1 MTTKQAV
8 IIVAGGKG
16 ERMQTSVPK
25 QFLLINNLPVLMH
38 TIRCFFSFNPLADI
52 ILVLPAAQ
60 MDYWKQ
66 LCMDHHFDIKHQL
79 AEGGNTR
86 FESVKNGLSAVHDDV
101 ELVAIH
107 DGVRPLV
114 SHETISRCYE
124 AASRYGAAI
133 PVTDAVESIREL
145 IPEGSVAVD
154 RSKYKLVQTP
164 QVFNADIIQKAYL
177 QSYIPQ
183 FTDDASVVETLGH
196 KIFLVD
202 GNREN
207 IKITTAVDLKLAAIY
222 MSEI

>member
-16 ERMQTSVPK
+16 ERMQSSVPK

-38 TIRCFFSFNPLADI
+38 TIRCFYSYNPLADI

-60 MDYWKQ
+60 INYWKQ
-66 LCMDHHFDIKHQL
+66 LCIEHQFEIIHQL
-79 AEGGNTR
+79 AEGGSTR
-86 FESVKNGLSAVHDDV
+86 FESVKNGLSVIHSDID
-101 ELVAIH
+101 LIAIH

-114 SHETISRCYE
+114 SHETIARCFE
-124 AASRYGAAI
+124 TANLNGAAI

-145 IPEGSVAVD
+145 IPEGSMAVD

-164 QVFNADIIQKAYL
+164 QVFRADIIQSAYL
-177 QSYIPQ
+177 QKFVPQ
-183 FTDDASVVETLGH
+183 FTDDASVVEKLGQ
-196 KIFLVD
+196 KIFLVE

-207 IKITTAVDLKLAAIY
+207 IKITNAVDLKLAAIF
-222 MSEI
+222 MSEN

>member
-38 TIRCFFSFNPLADI
+38 TINRFFSFNPLADI
-52 ILVLPAAQ
+52 ILVLPEAQ
-60 MDYWKQ
+60 MDYWKV
-66 LCMDHHFDIKHQL
+66 LCNDHHFDIKHQL

-86 FESVKNGLSAVHDDV
+86 FESVKNGLSALHSDV

-114 SHETISRCYE
+114 SHETINRCYE
-124 AASRYGAAI
+124 AASLHGAAI

-145 IPEGSVAVD
+145 TFNSSVAVD
-154 RSKYKLVQTP
+154 RSRYKLVQTP
-164 QVFNADIIQKAYL
+164 QVFRADIIRKAYR
-177 QSYIPQ
+177 QQYIPQ
-183 FTDDASVVETLGH
+183 FTDDASVVEAIGY
-196 KIFLVD
+196 KIELVD

-207 IKITTAVDLKLAAIY
+207 IKITTAVDLKLASIY
-222 MSEI
+222 MYED

>member
-66 LCMDHHFDIKHQL
+66 LCIDHHFDIKHQL

-86 FESVKNGLSAVHDDV
+86 FESVKNGLSALHADV

-124 AASRYGAAI
+124 AANQYGAAI
-133 PVTDAVESIREL
+133 PVTDAVESIRE
-145 IPEGSVAVD
+145 ITPEGSVAVD

-164 QVFNADIIQKAYL
+164 QVFRADIIQKAYL

-183 FTDDASVVETLGH
+183 FTDDASVVESLGQ

-222 MSEI
+222 MSDI